1 MKDFQGSAWESNQGR
16 WIRNP
21 LCYTLCYTTCRQGGE
36 MISQIIFRVDFC
48 QVGPKISPYLRI
60 MLTSAVLISSLIHS
74 FIIHSSSS
82 LKSRISRAL
91 NTKHTCW
98 NLNNLHSLWCAC
110 MIWSIMSTFLITTQ
124 QSFSSKFL
132 KRLSIRQ
139 LGTGSKIPFSD
150 QNYYTPPPSPL
161 EPLVY
166 FIARPHHL
174 SSPWTRSKVPWSK
187 VDQGGLERSF
197 VVKALGV
204 WSDSGYLL
212 CLRPASL
219 VAVGLACNEK
229 GHGLDQGGPYYARSA
244 SAAPFQLASAAHTL
258 KAKKMYEP

>member
-1 MKDFQGSAWESNQGR
+1 
-16 WIRNP
+16 
-21 LCYTLCYTTCRQGGE
+21 
-36 MISQIIFRVDFC
+36 MIC
-48 QVGPKISPYLRI
+48 
-60 MLTSAVLISSLIHS
+60 
-74 FIIHSSSS
+74 
-82 LKSRISRAL
+82 
-91 NTKHTCW
+91 
-98 NLNNLHSLWCAC
+98 
-110 MIWSIMSTFLITTQ
+110 SIMSTFLIKTQ
-124 QSFSSKFL
+124 QSFSNFL
-132 KRLSIRQ
+132 LKEKDLVFAN
-139 LGTGSKIPFSD
+139 LVLTGSKIPFSD

-174 SSPWTRSKVPWSK
+174 SSPRTRSKVPWSK

-229 GHGLDQGGPYYARSA
+229 GHGLDQGGPYYVRSA
-244 SAAPFQLASAAHTL
+244 SAAPFQLASAAHTP
-258 KAKKMYEP
+258 KVKNMYEP

>member
-1 MKDFQGSAWESNQGR
+1 
-16 WIRNP
+16 
-21 LCYTLCYTTCRQGGE
+21 
-36 MISQIIFRVDFC
+36 MICSII
-48 QVGPKISPYLRI
+48 
-60 MLTSAVLISSLIHS
+60 
-74 FIIHSSSS
+74 
-82 LKSRISRAL
+82 
-91 NTKHTCW
+91 TK
-98 NLNNLHSLWCAC
+98 
-110 MIWSIMSTFLITTQ
+110 

-139 LGTGSKIPFSD
+139 LGTTGSKIPFSD

>member
-1 MKDFQGSAWESNQGR
+1 M
-16 WIRNP
+16 
-21 LCYTLCYTTCRQGGE
+21 
-36 MISQIIFRVDFC
+36 
-48 QVGPKISPYLRI
+48 
-60 MLTSAVLISSLIHS
+60 
-74 FIIHSSSS
+74 
-82 LKSRISRAL
+82 
-91 NTKHTCW
+91 KHTCK

-110 MIWSIMSTFLITTQ
+110 MICSIMSTFLITTQ

-258 KAKKMYEP
+258 KAKKMYEPWKLDSSEKMIDIARPRQGIEPATCPLYNTCSTPRPLCWS